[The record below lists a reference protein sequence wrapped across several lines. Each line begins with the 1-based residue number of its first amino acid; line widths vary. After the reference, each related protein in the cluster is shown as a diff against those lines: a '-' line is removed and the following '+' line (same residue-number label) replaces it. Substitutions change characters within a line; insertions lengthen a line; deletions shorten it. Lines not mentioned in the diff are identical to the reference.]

1 MVVARVFAVIAARGH
16 EPLAVA
22 RHIGCFTDK
31 MRENYVRVP

>member
-22 RHIGCFTDK
+22 RPTGCFT
-31 MRENYVRVP
+31 